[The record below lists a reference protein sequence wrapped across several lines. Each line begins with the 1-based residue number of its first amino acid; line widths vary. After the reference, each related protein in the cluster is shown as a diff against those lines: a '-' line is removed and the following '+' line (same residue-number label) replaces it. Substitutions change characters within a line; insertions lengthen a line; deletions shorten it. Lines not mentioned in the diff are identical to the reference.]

1 MAFCFLMHVKSL
13 IMNFHWFSV
22 KINRSNIS
30 QNVGQLTLVWINLQG
45 VSSASVYLFF
55 TNSMP
60 KKIHNKKIPNISFFF
75 CSISSCRVDNSSLAF
90 FSEGK
95 SVVSIFGEQLLNT
108 YHFLVSY
115 EGKIWNN

>member
-1 MAFCFLMHVKSL
+1 MHVNSL

-22 KINRSNIS
+22 KINRGNIS

-55 TNSMP
+55 TNFMP
-60 KKIHNKKIPNISFFF
+60 KMIHNKKNTEYFFFF
-75 CSISSCRVDNSSLAF
+75 CSISSCRVDNSSLVF